1 MQKNYS
7 FSLLILFLNIY
18 VNNLTNVAQLLR
30 KSVKHPPMNFPA
42 VASQNSFLIDAV
54 TSVRLVKS
62 QKFNMI
68 SMDYLCYKDE
78 KKQGASCEKYKSAFD
93 GGPASHLP
101 FSCSFCWEEQ
111 QFINSLNV

>member
-1 MQKNYS
+1 
-7 FSLLILFLNIY
+7 
-18 VNNLTNVAQLLR
+18 
-30 KSVKHPPMNFPA
+30 MNFPT

-78 KKQGASCEKYKSAFD
+78 KIKVLLVRNINLPWMGVLPPIYLCLAAFVGKSSNLLTPSMCEIF
-93 GGPASHLP
+93 GINHPRHL
-101 FSCSFCWEEQ
+101 E
-111 QFINSLNV
+111 NHRH